1 MNYVRQARKQRGLSL
16 VELSEKAKI
25 SLGYLHFIDAGYSRI
40 SQKLK
45 RRLAEVLGTPVEEL
59 FPSEPEKEEEQ

>member
-1 MNYVRQARKQRGLSL
+1 MNRVKEIRRMKGLTL

-59 FPSEPEKEEEQ
+59 FPQREEKEEEQ